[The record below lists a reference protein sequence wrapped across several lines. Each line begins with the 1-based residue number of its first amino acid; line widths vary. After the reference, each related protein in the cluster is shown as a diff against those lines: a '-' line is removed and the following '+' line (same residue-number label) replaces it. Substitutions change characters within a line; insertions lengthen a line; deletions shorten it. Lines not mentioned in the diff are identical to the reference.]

1 MGSEMCI
8 RDRTNVLPTK
18 TRIVFP
24 APQIPCSDSCSIHRD
39 SDCFPAPQIPCS
51 GLMQYPQ
58 RKDSDCFPTPQ
69 ICGRSATYRS
79 TVPLFKSSNQ
89 MFYATQSILRPLSP
103 TPSLGAAVSTRPNT
117 YITKNK
123 LRLGFQLL
131 ISSQGQSHGERQK
144 DLSAELS

>member
-1 MGSEMCI
+1 MVPATEI
-8 RDRTNVLPTK
+8 RTNVLPTK

-103 TPSLGAAVSTRPNT
+103 TPSLGAVVSTRPK
-117 YITKNK
+117 YIYYEKQITT
-123 LRLGFQLL
+123 R
-131 ISSQGQSHGERQK
+131 ISTPHLEPRAKSR
-144 DLSAELS
+144 